1 MCVRRLANVN
11 RALNEKIHPQT
22 MIHHHDIQGTLTP
35 CSLLFQAK
43 TQSNRFN
50 SCSSWE
56 ENHTWNA
63 ELFHHFFFGNFM
75 KWRRKTIIQTKT
87 NPLKQMG
94 FNSNCYGFTV
104 WYLFPSCN
112 AWYERPNVLCSL
124 WIYGCLVRSQFTVH
138 RLKLCVCWAWLRQCI
153 ATIFSKAGEKNTT
166 FTIKRVKNMCSIARN
181 RSFLVPK
188 LGCDNNNKK

>member
-1 MCVRRLANVN
+1 MLKLRGKSYVKCRTF
-11 RALNEKIHPQT
+11 P
-22 MIHHHDIQGTLTP
+22 
-35 CSLLFQAK
+35 SF
-43 TQSNRFN
+43 
-50 SCSSWE
+50 
-56 ENHTWNA
+56 
-63 ELFHHFFFGNFM
+63 FFFGNFM

-166 FTIKRVKNMCSIARN
+166 FTIKRVKNMCSIARFV
-181 RSFLVPK
+181 RSWYQNWGAITTTK
-188 LGCDNNNKK
+188 NKHNSQNCEPNTYIDAHIQS